1 MKMKKHFYL
10 IVGLLLATSCNK
22 FLDLKPQSQIDMEDL
37 FTTEQG
43 FKEALN
49 GVYTICASQ
58 SLYGGNLT
66 FGNLDIIAQ
75 NYQFTDVT
83 YQNLANFDYGG
94 DLMKGANNAVWANGY
109 KAIVNDNTLLS
120 AIDKNPSIFSGNSY
134 SLIKG
139 EALALRAYLHFDLLR
154 MFAPSYKAGANLKG
168 IPYVTST
175 GVQSTPFTTVS
186 ATIDKIIAD
195 LQTAKALLKK
205 SDPIVFSD
213 YVVGYPSNP
222 DATETSSQELFMQNR
237 RHRINYFTV
246 CGELARVYLYKNDAV
261 NSLLNAQE
269 VIDSKRFPFTSQDD
283 FFQTDIVKRDRI
295 FYNELISAWYI
306 DTKDINTMLTARFA
320 NSNPTF
326 SATADQIKDIYEI
339 AQVGGQDWRLKQW
352 FLTQSAVTGGP
363 DRSILQKYYRNAAPL
378 TNIHPLMA
386 PAMRLSE
393 MYYIAA
399 EATFDINPSKA
410 LEYFNTLR
418 TKRGIGNAVTSVP
431 NKDAFIDLLLK
442 DARKE
447 FYGESQIFYMYKRLH
462 HAITVSATQVK
473 QPSTSIF
480 VFPLP
485 EDENAYRNN

>member
-1 MKMKKHFYL
+1 MKKHFYL
-10 IVGLLLATSCNK
+10 IVLLLACASCNK
-22 FLDLKPQSQIDMEDL
+22 FLDLKPQSQIDMDDL

-49 GVYTICASQ
+49 GIYTICASQ
-58 SLYGGNLT
+58 SLYGGHLS

-83 YQNLANFDYGG
+83 YRNLANFDYGG
-94 DLMKGANNAVWANGY
+94 DLMKGMNNAVWANAY
-109 KAIVNDNTLLS
+109 KAIANCNSLLT
-120 AIDKNPSIFSGNSY
+120 AIDKNPSLFSGDSY
-134 SLIKG
+134 ALIKG
-139 EALALRAYLHFDLLR
+139 EALTLRAYLHFDLLR
-154 MFAPSYKAGANLKG
+154 MFAPSYKAGAKLKG
-168 IPYVTST
+168 IPYVVTT
-175 GVQSTPFTTVS
+175 GVQSTPFTTVTE
-186 ATIDKIIAD
+186 TIDKILAD
-195 LQTAKALLKK
+195 LNEAKALLKK

-222 DATETSSQELFMQNR
+222 YATETLSQELFMQNR
-237 RHRINYFTV
+237 RHRMNYFTV
-246 CGELARVYLYKNDAV
+246 CGELARVYLYKNDMG
-261 NSLLNAQE
+261 NSLSNAQE
-269 VIDSKRFPFTSQDD
+269 VIDSKRFPFTTQED
-283 FFQTDIVKRDRI
+283 FFQTDIVKKDRI

-306 DTKDINTMLTARFA
+306 DTKDINTMLTARF
-320 NSNPTF
+320 NNTNPTL
-326 SATADQIKDIYEI
+326 SGTADQVKEIYEV
-339 AQVGGQDWRLKQW
+339 AQSGGQDWRLKQW
-352 FLTQSAVTGGP
+352 FLTQSAATGGP

-378 TNIHPLMA
+378 TNLHPLMA
-386 PAMRLSE
+386 PAIRLSE

-399 EATFDINPSKA
+399 EATFDINPTKA

-418 TKRGIGNAVTSVP
+418 AKRGIGRTITDVP
-431 NKDAFIDLLLK
+431 NKDAFIDLLLI

-447 FYGESQIFYMYKRLH
+447 FYGESQIFYMYKRLN